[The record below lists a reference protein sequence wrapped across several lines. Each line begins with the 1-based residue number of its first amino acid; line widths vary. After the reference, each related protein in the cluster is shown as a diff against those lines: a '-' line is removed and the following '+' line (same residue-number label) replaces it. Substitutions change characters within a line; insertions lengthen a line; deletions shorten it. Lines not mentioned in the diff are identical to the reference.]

1 MTNKLINKLIN
12 ILMIDDNR
20 YDFELI
26 EEYLSEAEDDIIITH
41 ASTYDKGMAQISN
54 KKFDLYLLDYK
65 LNMDDGLLFLKELR
79 EKKNTIP
86 VIMLSGWGNK
96 DTDIMAMKLG
106 ADDYLDKETITPELL
121 ERSIRYTLEKHS
133 SFRKILQINLLL
145 KTAIK
150 KQQFLDT
157 VFENMAAHLNT
168 YNMLE
173 KKLEKKDFYDDVF
186 KNIADHIKAYNAF
199 KSFFGKKNSR
209 CFKVSTM
216 FW

>member
-1 MTNKLINKLIN
+1 MTNKLIN